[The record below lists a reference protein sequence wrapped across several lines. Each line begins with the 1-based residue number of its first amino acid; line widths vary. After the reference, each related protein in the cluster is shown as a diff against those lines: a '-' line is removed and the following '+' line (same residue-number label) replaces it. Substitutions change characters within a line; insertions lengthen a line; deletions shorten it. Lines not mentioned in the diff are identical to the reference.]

1 MTDFFRNG
9 SGDMSKNLI
18 MLCGNFCELFIIIYF
33 VKDLYELRFKKSISV
48 FLFALCVA
56 FQCANNILFLGKSI
70 LVSFG
75 AILFTFFTLL
85 LFKIKP
91 LNSFAL
97 SFVLYLILAL
107 PEMVIG
113 VTMAILTGNAPDF
126 TQSGPISFALGTFV
140 AKFLSY
146 TVVTFIKYKQIRI
159 DKTIRDN
166 LRWVLL
172 MPVSSFLIML
182 LFLTSCMNI
191 KENTIQTL
199 LLFSCIMMCAAN
211 IAVFS
216 TIAKQNALIETK
228 EKLLFAEKHIHR
240 QILHYEELYKYR
252 TEMQMFRHDS
262 KNRLLSMMGILKKG
276 DIEKALQELQS
287 NLDFIDEMSK
297 SIVDSGNPIID
308 AVLQSKLHD
317 AVQRGINL
325 KISTKLA
332 EKINADELEI
342 GIIIGNALDNA
353 IEAVEKIEAS
363 QNKEI
368 AFSMISSQNRISIS
382 VKNPVC
388 ENFDASN
395 LKSTKDNQELH
406 GFGINSI
413 KTIARKYD
421 GLTDFICKNN
431 FFYANI
437 NLANT
442 EKTQIK
448 A

>member
-9 SGDMSKNLI
+9 SGDMFKNLI
-18 MLCGNFCELFIIIYF
+18 MLCGNICELSIIIYF
-33 VKDLYELRFKKSISV
+33 VKDLYELRFKKSVSV
-48 FLFALCVA
+48 FLFTLCVA
-56 FQCANNILFLGKSI
+56 FQCTNNILFSGKAV

-75 AILFTFFTLL
+75 AILFTFFVLL
-85 LFKIKP
+85 LFRIKP
-91 LNSFAL
+91 LNSLAL
-97 SFVLYLILAL
+97 SFILYLILAL
-107 PEMVIG
+107 PEMIIG
-113 VTMAILTGNAPDF
+113 ISMAIITGDAPDF
-126 TQSGPISFALGTFV
+126 TQSGPIPFALGTFF
-140 AKFLSY
+140 AKFISY
-146 TVVTFIKYKQIRI
+146 TIVVLIKYKQIRI
-159 DKTIRDN
+159 DKTVRDN

-182 LFLTSCMNI
+182 LFLTSCLNI
-191 KENTIQTL
+191 EENTIQTL
-199 LLFSCIMMCAAN
+199 ILFSSIMMCAAN

-216 TIAKQNALIETK
+216 AIAKQNTLLETK

-262 KNRLLSMMGILKKG
+262 KNRLISMMGILKKG
-276 DIEKALQELQS
+276 DIEKALQELQN
-287 NLDFIDEMSK
+287 NLDFIDEISK
-297 SIVDSGNPIID
+297 SVIDSGNPIID

-317 AVQRGINL
+317 AAQRGINL

-332 EKINADELEI
+332 EKIYADELEI

-353 IEAVEKIEAS
+353 IEAVEKIGDS
-363 QNKEI
+363 QNREI
-368 AFSMISSQNRISIS
+368 TFSMISSQNRISIS
-382 VKNPVC
+382 VKNPVR
-388 ENFDASN
+388 ENFDTAN
-395 LKSTKDNQELH
+395 LKSTKSNQELH

-431 FFYANI
+431 CFYANI

-442 EKTQIK
+442 EKQP
-448 A
+448 